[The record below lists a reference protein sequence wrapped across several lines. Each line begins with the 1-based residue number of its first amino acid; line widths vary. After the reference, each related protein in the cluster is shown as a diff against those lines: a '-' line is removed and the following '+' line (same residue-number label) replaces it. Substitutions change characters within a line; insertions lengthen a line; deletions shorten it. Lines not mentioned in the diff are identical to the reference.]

1 MTMKKRL
8 FLSNAVIVCVSLII
22 LMAVML
28 GMVKFAGETYL
39 SRFDGFQKIELTD
52 SEGVTVTFDNVH
64 NKSVKNEIKAEYK
77 KEILSLIISV
87 IAVGIIAIALILI
100 ISNYFTRYML
110 NKIMKPVDVL
120 NHAAKRIGDGD
131 FDTFIDYQNDD
142 EFKAVCETFDEMQKN
157 LKESREQNE
166 SYERARISMITDISH
181 DMRTPLTSVKGFLKA
196 IKDGVADT
204 EEKRKM
210 YIDIAYNKA
219 CTMEQLLDKLFYFS
233 KLETKNMPV
242 NAVKTDLKQYLSDY
256 TNGIDAELNTRG
268 AKIEFKC
275 QNENCFS
282 EIDKG
287 QFGRV
292 LDNLTENSIKYNENV
307 SIKISLKQDE
317 ENNIIEFHDNGTG
330 VPDDVLDSLFE
341 RFYRVDKSRGKSGS
355 GLGLYIVKSI
365 VELNGGM
372 VTAENDNGLKFII
385 KLPRCK

>member
-39 SRFDGFQKIELTD
+39 SRFDDFQKIELTD
-52 SEGVTVTFDNVH
+52 SEGITVTFDNVH

-77 KEILSLIISV
+77 KEILSIIISV
-87 IAVGIIAIALILI
+87 ISVGTIAIALILF
-100 ISNYFTRYML
+100 ISNCFTRYML
-110 NKIMKPVDVL
+110 NKIMRPVDVL
-120 NHAAKRIGDGD
+120 NLAAKRISGGD
-131 FDTFIDYQNDD
+131 FDTFIDYENDD
-142 EFKAVCETFDEMQKN
+142 EFKTVCQTFDEMQKN

-210 YIDIAYNKA
+210 YVDIAYNKA
-219 CTMEQLLDKLFYFS
+219 CIMEQLLNKLFYFS

-242 NAVKTDLKQYLSDY
+242 NSVKTDLKQYLSDY
-256 TNGIDAELNTRG
+256 TNGIFAELNTKG
-268 AKIEFKC
+268 ANINFEC
-275 QNENCFS
+275 QNGTYYS
-282 EIDKG
+282 DIDKG

-292 LDNLTENSIKYNENV
+292 FDNLVENSIKYNENV

-317 ENNIIEFHDNGTG
+317 KNNIIEFSDNGTG
-330 VPDDVLDSLFE
+330 VPDEVLDNLFE

-365 VELNGGM
+365 VELNGGT
-372 VTAENDNGLKFII
+372 VKAENDNGLKFII
-385 KLPRCK
+385 KLPRSK